1 MDQAC
6 RSKRTKGASALVSPD
21 RHKTNHAV
29 ILGKAIA
36 FPSCDA
42 DAAEAFLVLISGVI
56 WLMTPSC
63 SKHHLKVMLGAR
75 NSKGLFKGENW
86 LGAPRKSYRYFF
98 VRSICCRSFPCGARL
113 IQLVE
118 VIHII

>member
-1 MDQAC
+1 MVNGIF
-6 RSKRTKGASALVSPD
+6 SKMTKSASALVSPD

-42 DAAEAFLVLISGVI
+42 DAAEAFLVLISEVI

-63 SKHHLKVMLGAR
+63 SKHHLKVMLLAR
-75 NSKGLFKGENW
+75 YSKKQL
-86 LGAPRKSYRYFF
+86 PRWKLAGRWS
-98 VRSICCRSFPCGARL
+98 
-113 IQLVE
+113 
-118 VIHII
+118 

>member
-1 MDQAC
+1 MQAFC
-6 RSKRTKGASALVSPD
+6 IRTKGASALVSSD

-42 DAAEAFLVLISGVI
+42 DAAEAFPVLISGVI

-75 NSKGLFKGENW
+75 YSKVLFKGENW
-86 LGAPRKSYRYFF
+86 LGA
-98 VRSICCRSFPCGARL
+98 GARL